1 MEDRLE
7 HPEIES
13 LFLYNEGRLPEDQH
27 QSIEDHLRLCRACR
41 AIAQRVTG
49 PEPPPVSEL
58 LTRISQHQFQLAHEG
73 GGPSGLKRR
82 VASELTPYVGP
93 AIATQMLQA
102 VPDTG
107 ENLLP
112 SLYSVLRL
120 FVGKQAASRL
130 VSRIVERAI
139 MRP

>member
-1 MEDRLE
+1 MEDRFQ

-13 LFLYNEGRLPEDQH
+13 LFLYRDGRLPEDRH
-27 QSIEDHLRLCRACR
+27 QSVEDHLRLCKACR
-41 AIAQRVTG
+41 AIAQPVIG

-58 LTRISQHQFQLAHEG
+58 LARISKHQNILAQE

-82 VASELTPYVGP
+82 VVSELTPYVGP
-93 AIATQMLQA
+93 AAATQMLRA

-112 SLYSVLRL
+112 SLYAVLRL
-120 FVGKQAASRL
+120 FIGKPAASRL
-130 VSRIVERAI
+130 VSRIVEHAI